1 MFNALLC
8 MIIIMS
14 SGTLGLLKSQSYS
27 QRIRELSELRSMVRQ
42 LNTEISYRKDPLI
55 TTFRRVASQ
64 NSSLYSKLLNK
75 CADYMSTYKEFGQCW
90 NAALEEVCADTS
102 LKKED
107 KAVLAELGTQ
117 LGKSSIEGQAD
128 MFRLMEEKLLHQ
140 INLAVKEKDSKGKM
154 FGGLGFSLGIVISVL
169 LI

>member
-1 MFNALLC
+1 MFKAVLC
-8 MIIIMS
+8 LIIIIS
-14 SGTLGLLKSQSYS
+14 SGALGLLKSQAFS
-27 QRIRELSELRSMVRQ
+27 QRIRELNDLRSMVRQ
-42 LNTEISYRKDPLI
+42 LNTEINYRKDPLI
-55 TTFRRVASQ
+55 TTFNRIASQ
-64 NSSLYSKLLNK
+64 NSNTSSKLLSR
-75 CADYMSTYKEFGQCW
+75 CSEYMTSYKEFGQCW

-107 KAVLAELGTQ
+107 KAILAELGAQ
-117 LGKSSIEGQAD
+117 LGKSSIEGQSD
-128 MFRLMEEKLLHQ
+128 MFRLTEEKLLHQ

>member
-1 MFNALLC
+1 MFKAVLC

-14 SGTLGLLKSQSYS
+14 SGALGLLKSQDFS
-27 QRIRELSELRSMVRQ
+27 QRIRELNDLRSMVRQ

-55 TTFRRVASQ
+55 TTFLRIASQ
-64 NSSLYSKLLNK
+64 NSSLSSKLLSK
-75 CADYMSTYKEFGQCW
+75 CTDYMTSYKEFGQCW
-90 NAALEEVCADTS
+90 HAALEEVCADTS

-107 KAVLAELGTQ
+107 KAILAELGLQ
-117 LGKSSIEGQAD
+117 LGKSSVEGQAD

>member
-1 MFNALLC
+1 MFKALLC

-14 SGTLGLLKSQSYS
+14 SGTLGLLKSQAFS
-27 QRIRELSELRSMVRQ
+27 QRIRELNDLRSMVRQ
-42 LNTEISYRKDPLI
+42 LNTEINYRKDPLI
-55 TTFRRVASQ
+55 TTFRRIALQ
-64 NSSLYSKLLNK
+64 NNNISSKLLSR
-75 CADYMSTYKEFGQCW
+75 CAYNMTSYNEFVQCW

-107 KAVLAELGTQ
+107 KAILSELGTQ
-117 LGKSSIEGQAD
+117 LGKSSTEGQAD
-128 MFRLMEEKLLHQ
+128 MFRLTEEKLLQQ
-140 INLAVKEKDSKGKM
+140 IEIAVKEKDSKGKM

>member
-1 MFNALLC
+1 MFKALLC

-14 SGTLGLLKSQSYS
+14 SGTLGIMKSQTFS
-27 QRIRELSELRSMVRQ
+27 QRIRELNDMRSMIRQ
-42 LNTEISYRKDPLI
+42 LNSEINYRKDPLI

-64 NSSLYSKLLNK
+64 NNNISSKLLDR
-75 CADYMSTYKEFGQCW
+75 CADNMTSYKEFVQCW
-90 NAALEEVCADTS
+90 NTALEEICTNTS

-107 KAVLAELGTQ
+107 KNILAELGVQ

-128 MFRLMEEKLLHQ
+128 MFHLTEEKLLQQ

-154 FGGLGFSLGIVISVL
+154 FGGLGFSLGIVVSVL